1 MKMGRDCVG
10 LTACRHFGDILCLWN
25 VLSKEQVCVGD
36 EERRMRLLQ
45 VEECWKLS
53 SGKPDRF
60 SELVIV
66 KHGKEVRIFMVVSD
80 A

>member
-1 MKMGRDCVG
+1 M
-10 LTACRHFGDILCLWN
+10 
-25 VLSKEQVCVGD
+25 
-36 EERRMRLLQ
+36 LQ